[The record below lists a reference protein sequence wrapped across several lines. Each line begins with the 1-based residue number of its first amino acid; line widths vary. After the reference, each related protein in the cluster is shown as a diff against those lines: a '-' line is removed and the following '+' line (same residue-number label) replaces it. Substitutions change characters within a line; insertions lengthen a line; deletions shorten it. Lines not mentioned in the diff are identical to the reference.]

1 MQCWH
6 FFTNRNSS
14 TDFWKKKSF
23 EYVDSW
29 PKSCFLYD
37 PQPNRYSLH
46 YLLNY
51 SSVANIFIFRSLVG
65 QFLNKVSK
73 SEKLAVK
80 CICQGELS
88 NKPLALFCQNQF
100 CPATFHFIFNKQ
112 TICCAWQIH
121 VLHCKFLPHEN
132 TGTGNHM
139 VPAGKTCTSHK
150 NMKIP
155 GKNNL
160 LFISYK
166 N

>member
-1 MQCWH
+1 MLILGQ
-6 FFTNRNSS
+6 
-14 TDFWKKKSF
+14 
-23 EYVDSW
+23 
-29 PKSCFLYD
+29 KSCFLRPTTFEIPHRTDFLCIIYWTIQVLLIFLSSGDLYD
-37 PQPNRYSLH
+37 
-46 YLLNY
+46 
-51 SSVANIFIFRSLVG
+51 
-65 QFLNKVSK
+65 FLNKISK

-88 NKPLALFCQNQF
+88 DKPLALFCQNQF